1 MGIVSNTFT
10 RYDAKGLR
18 EQLSDVIYNIS
29 PTETPVVSMAAK
41 RRATQTLFE
50 WQTDSLASAVT
61 TNQQLE
67 GDDHTSFPSVSPS
80 VRVGNY
86 TQISHKLLILS
97 GTLQAVDKAGRK
109 NELAYQM
116 AKRGKEVKRDMEA
129 DVLSN
134 QGGDAG
140 GTSTARKTATLGAW
154 VKTNVDKAGD
164 GGNPAYTSG
173 VPGAARTDGTT
184 RAFTETI
191 LKSVMESAWTNGAEP
206 SILSVGPYN
215 KQVVSGFTGIVTRN
229 YDISNQ
235 PARATAA
242 IASIDVYVTD
252 FGILRVVPN
261 RYQRERDAW
270 FFDPEF
276 LAIFHLRP
284 FHTEELAKTGDA
296 HKRVLRVEWGLGV
309 DNEAALGLAAD
320 LSTS

>member
-1 MGIVSNTFT
+1 MAAISNTFT

-29 PTETPVVSMAAK
+29 PTETPVTSSAAK
-41 RRATQTLFE
+41 RKASQTLVE
-50 WQTDSLASAVT
+50 WQVDSLAAAVT
-61 TNQQLE
+61 TNAQIE
-67 GDDHTSFPSVSPS
+67 GDDHTVFPAVAAT

-116 AKRGKEVKRDMEA
+116 AKRGKEIKRDIETTI
-129 DVLSN
+129 LSN
-134 QGGDAG
+134 QGGNAG
-140 GTSTARKTATLGAW
+140 NSSTARQTATLGAW
-154 VKTNVDKAGD
+154 VKTNVDKHSG
-164 GGNPAYTSG
+164 GGNPTYTAG
-173 VPGAARTDGTT
+173 VPGDARTDGTT

-191 LKSVMESAWTNGAEP
+191 LKNVMSTAWANGAQP
-206 SILSVGPYN
+206 NVLSVGPFN
-215 KQVVSGFTGIVTRN
+215 KALVSTFTGVVTRN

-235 PARATAA
+235 PARPSAA

-252 FGILRVVPN
+252 FGVLRVVPN

-270 FFDPEF
+270 FFDYEY
-276 LAIFHLRP
+276 LAIWHLRP
-284 FHTEELAKTGDA
+284 FHTEVLAKTGDA
-296 HKRVLRVEWGLGV
+296 DKRVLRVEWAFGV
-309 DNEAALGLAAD
+309 DNEAGLGLAAD